1 MLGWEPHK
9 LARRAKVHSLIV
21 KRAESVA
28 SEPPIT
34 AYQAALI
41 KQALVNA
48 GVEFTNGREPGVK
61 LNAELSDNVRGA
73 GHRMGRTHVG
83 IAPLIRSPRRRGS
96 GARVSRRHRCSPRK
110 DRSAR

>member
-1 MLGWEPHK
+1 MITGAQVRQARKLLGWEPSK

-21 KRAESVA
+21 ERAESVA

-48 GVEFTNGREPGVK
+48 GVEFTNGDEPGVK
-61 LNAELSDNVRGA
+61 LKPKGKMPRFAEPA
-73 GHRMGRTHVG
+73 
-83 IAPLIRSPRRRGS
+83 
-96 GARVSRRHRCSPRK
+96 
-110 DRSAR
+110 

>member
-1 MLGWEPHK
+1 VNHTKPRPATDFFNSLLAVITGAQIWQARKMLGWEPHK

-48 GVEFTNGREPGVK
+48 GVEFTNSGEPGVK
-61 LNAELSDNVRGA
+61 LKAKGKMPN
-73 GHRMGRTHVG
+73 
-83 IAPLIRSPRRRGS
+83 
-96 GARVSRRHRCSPRK
+96 
-110 DRSAR
+110 

>member
-1 MLGWEPHK
+1 VITGAQIWQARKLLGWEPHK

-48 GVEFTNGREPGVK
+48 GLEFTNG
-61 LNAELSDNVRGA
+61 
-73 GHRMGRTHVG
+73 
-83 IAPLIRSPRRRGS
+83 GS
-96 GARVSRRHRCSPRK
+96 RA
-110 DRSAR
+110 

>member
-1 MLGWEPHK
+1 MITGAQIWQARKLLGWEPHK

-34 AYQAALI
+34 ACQAALI

-48 GVEFTNGREPGVK
+48 GVEFTNGGEPGVK
-61 LNAELSDNVRGA
+61 LKAKGKMPN
-73 GHRMGRTHVG
+73 
-83 IAPLIRSPRRRGS
+83 
-96 GARVSRRHRCSPRK
+96 
-110 DRSAR
+110 